1 MDTPA
6 LYRLSRVVVPHLS
19 EAFGLTCAVFLT
31 NPSSLQLLYFNWT
44 DPIDVHSIYG
54 PGLFMNPGPAPR
66 PPTDRPRLNTTPTIA
81 NLPGNMSQISLQSP
95 VVRSVTNPPPSNNS
109 SLSLSR
115 SASLD
120 SSGGLTIIKEGPAR
134 YKDDT
139 LLGRFFNNKY
149 LVLRQNQLDIL
160 KNQKDG
166 KLTLSVQLK
175 DVASVTRYDFE
186 PLCIEISRLANPTTG
201 PAVLIRDLPKKN
213 ILLQFKSED
222 ELYDWMETI
231 YNRCPTMS
239 GVSNPTDFTH
249 RIHVGFD
256 STNGN
261 FVGLPPEWSKLLN
274 ASAITKADYERNPQ
288 AVFEVLEFYTD
299 ITKRNENPEQYPSL
313 TPTPPVHT
321 GQNMQLGHGGGG
333 TSIAPP
339 RPLPPGGL
347 GRQAS
352 YQNQSSRVAQ
362 DAQAQSRA
370 GTPTQT
376 QRRPSGPDPRN
387 DPYSANPSP
396 ESSQAKIAPA
406 GDMRSA
412 MEEEA
417 RRVKQQQQEQRDR
430 QRVQDEAEQN
440 RKDLEAY
447 NAAIPK
453 KSVPLVKQ
461 ELGGYGSVE
470 PSTRFNPTRAAP
482 SAPSQD
488 RPRQQTQDSLR
499 QQVAQRQAP
508 ATPNGQVGSGSV
520 AARPPFAQ
528 KTPPSRDQSPSNTQ
542 GTLRSAT
549 RPDQPQHRQPSP
561 STRQPGQTVER
572 SQTPQ
577 TRAPTTGTQQTQPP
591 TRLPGPSQGVKPLTF
606 STKAQPSDTTPA
618 PQNSKPTVVVPEDKF
633 KDFPPKPAETRQKE
647 ARMSSMSESEVMDKL
662 KQIVTKQNP
671 AQSYQKQKKIG
682 QGASGSVYVA
692 KVLSNAASP
701 IAQSAYRKEG
711 ANCRVAIKTM
721 DLRHQ
726 PRKELIVNEIIVM
739 KESHHQNIVN
749 YLDAFLLDDQNELWV
764 VMEYMDAGALT
775 DIIEANPVIT
785 EDQIAAICR
794 EVSSYTLSSTNLTN
808 PMIDVQR
815 LSTSTCSRH
824 YPS

>member
-1 MDTPA
+1 MSQSHFYESVQTQMCF
-6 LYRLSRVVVPHLS
+6 LG
-19 EAFGLTCAVFLT
+19 AFIPLI
-31 NPSSLQLLYFNWT
+31 LLFVHQA
-44 DPIDVHSIYG
+44 DLIDVSSVYG

-66 PPTDRPRLNTTPTIA
+66 PPTDRPRLNTTPSIA

-95 VVRSVTNPPPSNNS
+95 ALRSMTNPQPSNGS

-115 SASLD
+115 SMSLD
-120 SSGGLTIIKEGPAR
+120 RDGTLSIIKEGPAR

-139 LLGRFFNNKY
+139 LLGRFFNSKY

-166 KLTLSVQLK
+166 KITLSIQLK
-175 DVASVTRYDFE
+175 DVASVTRFDFE
-186 PLCIEISRLANPTTG
+186 PLCIEISRLANPGTAS
-201 PAVLIRDLPKKN
+201 AVPIRDMPKKN
-213 ILLQFKSED
+213 ILLQFKTED

-321 GQNMQLGHGGGG
+321 SQNMQLGHGGGG

-352 YQNQSSRVAQ
+352 YQNQTSRVVQ
-362 DAQAQSRA
+362 DAQTQSRA
-370 GTPTQT
+370 GTPTQS
-376 QRRPSGPDPRN
+376 QRRRSGPEPKVDQNP
-387 DPYSANPSP
+387 PKPSP
-396 ESSQAKIAPA
+396 ESNQGKTALG

-417 RRVKQQQQEQRDR
+417 RRVKQQQEQRER
-430 QRVQDEAEQN
+430 QRAQEEAEQN

-453 KSVPLVKQ
+453 KSVPLAKQ

-470 PSTRFNPTRAAP
+470 PLPRFNPTRVAP
-482 SAPSQD
+482 SAPGQD
-488 RPRQQTQDSLR
+488 RSRQQTQDPLR
-499 QQVAQRQAP
+499 QQAVQRQAP
-508 ATPNGQVGSGSV
+508 ATPNGQAGPGP
-520 AARPPFAQ
+520 AAPRAPFAQ
-528 KTPPSRDQSPSNTQ
+528 RTPPSRDQSPSSGQ
-542 GTLRSAT
+542 STLHSAA

-561 STRQPGQTVER
+561 STRQPGHGTDR
-572 SQTPQ
+572 SQVPQ
-577 TRAPTTGTQQTQPP
+577 TRAPTTGSPQVQAPS
-591 TRLPGPSQGVKPLTF
+591 RLPGPVQVVKPLNF
-606 STKAQPSDTTPA
+606 ATKAQPNGITSTS
-618 PQNSKPTVVVPEDKF
+618 QNAKPSVEDKPEVA
-633 KDFPPKPAETRQKE
+633 FPPKPAENRQKE
-647 ARMSSMSESEVMDKL
+647 ARMSSMSENEVMEKL

-671 AQSYQKQKKIG
+671 AHSYQKQKKIG

-701 IAQSAYRKEG
+701 IAQSAYRKDG
-711 ANCRVAIKTM
+711 GNCRVAIKTM

-794 EVSSYTLSSTNLTN
+794 EVSKYMLSSYNL
-808 PMIDVQR
+808 
-815 LSTSTCSRH
+815 
-824 YPS
+824 Y